1 MNEIVWNHF
10 KGPQKRYL
18 SRAKFI
24 STCTPGSY
32 IDMEECLISNAVRS
46 PAIAKVNSTHH
57 VHSPV
62 TFWHLHF
69 VTFWRLDTLPVSTD
83 FD

>member
-1 MNEIVWNHF
+1 MIQQSEDIIGQLFEITT
-10 KGPQKRYL
+10 KRYV

-24 STCTPGSY
+24 TTCTPGSY
-32 IDMEECLISNAVRS
+32 VDMVECLISNAVRS
-46 PAIAKVNSTHH
+46 PAIAKVISILH
-57 VHSPV
+57 VHSP
-62 TFWHLHF
+62 